1 MKKFVIIMFMILLFS
16 KSSFADIKDFELEG
30 MSIGDIFS
38 KHYNLETQKKLKK
51 TINDDGTTSTQ
62 FTDSTFSIYD
72 EVLVNYSTKSQ
83 RIKSIVGILYIPE
96 MQHAKDW
103 MYGENGAIQICLD
116 KQKKITNEIAQMTK
130 SVVHIGDIKEFDWDN
145 SQQKSKYKTDKIVFS
160 KNGLV
165 QITCEDWS
173 SEIVINRNWKDR
185 LTISII
191 EEKTDVD
198 WSLVDERI
206 IESTEIIE
214 TSKKSI
220 FKTNE
225 KFYALLIANSDYEY
239 WEDLKSPLND
249 VNSISSIL
257 ENDYGFDVE
266 ILKNVNRD
274 TILDKL
280 FEYSNKIS
288 DNDNLLIYYAGHGE
302 ILNSNAYWIPNNATK
317 EISSKW
323 LNTKDVESAISMI
336 NTKDLLVMIDSCYQG
351 TAFKSS
357 STKVIGPTES
367 EMNDQ
372 KYFTKMLN
380 SRSAIVIT
388 SGNNEPV
395 VDATIKGHSHFAFK
409 FIDVLKN
416 NNTYET
422 STNMFVEL
430 KKYHAN
436 LSQNPNYIRI
446 TSWGDL
452 GGDFIFLK
460 K

>member
-1 MKKFVIIMFMILLFS
+1 MKKIAIIVFMSLLLNN
-16 KSSFADIKDFELEG
+16 SSFADIKDFQLEG
-30 MSIGDIFS
+30 ISVGDTFS
-38 KHYNLETQKKLKK
+38 KHYDLETQKKLKK

-62 FTDSTFSIYD
+62 FTDSTFLTYD

-103 MYGENGAIQICLD
+103 LYGENGAIQICLD
-116 KQKKITNEIAQMTK
+116 KQRKITNEIAKLTK
-130 SVVHIGDIKEFDWDN
+130 SNVNIGQIKEFDWDK
-145 SQQKSKYKTDKIVFS
+145 SQQKSKYKTNKIVFA

-173 SEIVINRNWKDR
+173 SEIAINRNWKDR

-191 EEKTDVD
+191 EKKTDVN
-198 WSLVDERI
+198 WSSVEERI
-206 IESTEIIE
+206 IKSADIIE

-225 KFYALLIANSDYEY
+225 KFYALLIANGDYEY
-239 WEDLKSPLND
+239 WGDLESPIND

-257 ENDYGFDVE
+257 ENDYGFNVE
-266 ILKNVNRD
+266 ILKNANRD
-274 TILDKL
+274 KILDKL
-280 FEYSNKIS
+280 FEYSSKIS
-288 DNDNLLIYYAGHGE
+288 DKDNLLIYYAGHGE

-323 LNTKDVESAISMI
+323 LNTKDVDSAISMI

-357 STKVIGPTES
+357 STKVIGPTEN
-367 EMNDQ
+367 EMNDE

-388 SGNNEPV
+388 SGSNEPV

-409 FIDVLKN
+409 FIDILKN

-422 STNMFVEL
+422 STNLFVEL
-430 KKYHAN
+430 KKYHAT
-436 LSQNPNYIRI
+436 LKQNPNHIRVS
-446 TSWGDL
+446 SWGDL